1 MDLPLGQGGQG
12 AYLMGALTALLA
24 LNFPRGRQFLGD
36 TGSLALGT
44 LFAIL
49 GIHLL
54 AVQSPNHLLFA
65 FAYPIVDVLMVM
77 AIRKANGRSLGE
89 GDRNHFHHQW
99 LKVFPGR
106 PLAAWG
112 LTLLPA
118 FACMQ
123 VLQDYPGHRALA
135 WVGFF
140 WLVGC
145 AALFMVRSTGK
156 TPRTAPDEAARVYSA
171 DSPGNSPG
179 SVKVES

>member
-1 MDLPLGQGGQG
+1 
-12 AYLMGALTALLA
+12 MGALAALLA

-77 AIRKANGRSLGE
+77 TIRKANGRSLGE

-99 LKVFPGR
+99 LDLLPGR
-106 PLAAWG
+106 PLAAWS

-118 FACMQ
+118 FGCMQ
-123 VLQDYPGHRALA
+123 VLQAYPGHRVIA
-135 WVGFF
+135 WAGFA
-140 WLVGC
+140 WLVVAATWFFRRSLEPKAETRSGRVKAPRTG
-145 AALFMVRSTGK
+145 AALEETG
-156 TPRTAPDEAARVYSA
+156 R
-171 DSPGNSPG
+171 
-179 SVKVES
+179 